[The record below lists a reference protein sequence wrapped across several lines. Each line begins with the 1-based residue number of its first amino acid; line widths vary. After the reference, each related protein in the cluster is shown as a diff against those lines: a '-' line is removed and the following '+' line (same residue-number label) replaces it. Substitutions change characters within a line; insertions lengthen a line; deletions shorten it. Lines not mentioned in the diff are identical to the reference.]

1 MYYDQKESGIR
12 IAELRKQKG
21 LTQEQLAERLNISVS
36 NLGKLERGIQGLSID
51 LLIEISVFFKV
62 GTDYILLGCAIQQTT
77 PEEDIDSI
85 IRQLNQ
91 LKQKV

>member
-36 NLGKLERGIQGLSID
+36 NLGKLERGIQGLSMP
-51 LLIEISVFFKV
+51 LAEFSVP
-62 GTDYILLGCAIQQTT
+62 A
-77 PEEDIDSI
+77 
-85 IRQLNQ
+85 NQ
-91 LKQKV
+91 AP